1 VTVLC
6 LSYPSDPHLQAV
18 LAKCEDAD
26 VAVFW
31 PPTYPQKQKLS
42 YTWQNKGNDDLLIT
56 LLDGTTIESSQIT
69 SVYWRRLRDTG
80 LPEED
85 DTSFEAYN
93 KTMSRPLIRAFE
105 YAMPTAKWLSTPTSI
120 VEADNKILQL
130 MRANSLGFNLP
141 PTYIGNDAKDARDFV
156 NCHNGD
162 FIVKQTDH
170 YDKPLYVKR
179 WYGKQELKFSFTSKK
194 FTKAQLLTHLPHLA
208 NAPAIVQTYV
218 PKKTELRITV
228 VGDKIFPCSI
238 NAQNSELG
246 KVDWRYYDMDNTL
259 HEAYT
264 LPTDVEQKCFAL
276 VKELGLNFGC
286 IDMVVTPDDEHVFLE
301 INPNGQWL
309 WIENLLPELT
319 ISQAIADFLTTP

>member
-1 VTVLC
+1 MVILCISYESDLHYQTVLSKC
-6 LSYPSDPHLQAV
+6 PLALFSASDYPEMQYLSYHFDETSFNTQFTLTLKDGL
-18 LAKCEDAD
+18 
-26 VAVFW
+26 
-31 PPTYPQKQKLS
+31 KL
-42 YTWQNKGNDDLLIT
+42 DL
-56 LLDGTTIESSQIT
+56 SSVS
-69 SVYWRRLRDTG
+69 SVYYRRLVNPDKPSNKKG
-80 LPEED
+80 F
-85 DTSFEAYN
+85 SAYN
-93 KTMSRPLIRAFE
+93 NTMATPLVKALE
-105 YAMPTAKWLSTPTSI
+105 YAMPKAKWLSHPSVI
-120 VEADNKILQL
+120 RHAENKLFQL
-130 MRANSLGFNLP
+130 MTAQSIGFTLP
-141 PTYIGNDAKDARDFV
+141 PTYIGNCYEQARAFIEK
-156 NCHNGD
+156 HKTE
-162 FIVKQTDH
+162 FIVKATSVH
-170 YDKPLYVKR
+170 YQPILIKKKFFGHKEISPSFMTK
-179 WYGKQELKFSFTSKK
+179 KFSKND
-194 FTKAQLLTHLPHLA
+194 LLTHLPHIT
-208 NAPAIVQTYV
+208 NAPAILQTYV